1 MMDLVKYDV
10 AYEFGV
16 PDNKVAFWLKEAEKA
31 ERDIRKLSVP
41 RIDYDTVLVDDYDA
55 PSRRESDYGR

>member
-1 MMDLVKYDV
+1 MRRPTY
-10 AYEFGV
+10 
-16 PDNKVAFWLKEAEKA
+16 EKA
-31 ERDIRKLSVP
+31 EKDIRKLSVP